1 MGADQMRGSRGAID
15 SFKEDFTAFPGC
27 IGQWDNGLATMPRIY
42 QIRPSAVA
50 KCIQSTRW
58 DPGMIAVWQSLRA
71 GDPEDMTRTWGRQV
85 AIFSAL
91 NESVSC
97 LVLSI
102 NLIHCG

>member
-1 MGADQMRGSRGAID
+1 MGCQGIMPYHSIRKSRGLTFMISSWKFADQMRGSRGAID

-27 IGQWDNGLATMPRIY
+27 IGQWDNGLATMPRIH

-71 GDPEDMTRTWGRQV
+71 GSLKG
-85 AIFSAL
+85 AIIA
-91 NESVSC
+91 
-97 LVLSI
+97 
-102 NLIHCG
+102 HT